1 MTIKS
6 NTEYDCTHQQR
17 EDHLI
22 RAKLFHPSAL
32 LIPQSLP
39 CGILPRRAAFGSP
52 DEIGAAFHWASIPQG
67 GSAIRNS

>member
-6 NTEYDCTHQQR
+6 NTEYDRTHQQR

-39 CGILPRRAAFGSP
+39 CGILPRRAAFGS
-52 DEIGAAFHWASIPQG
+52 IPQG